1 MYFTPQEWYN
11 LATMPEPTLL
21 QIARNYLF
29 VSGSYWWFLAGG
41 VLMTFLAFYKHFHPD
56 GKDLI
61 LPKWARWASAVLCLY
76 LAQFMAYRNQT
87 LNLAKVVEEK
97 RQFSMKINAL
107 DTELADKNQLLQQSV
122 ERENECKSKLS
133 ALQVSKSATRAT
145 VSSSGSQSPPI
156 GSLQQ
161 GPGSAFSQNQS
172 GGVTA
177 GTINVDTRKH
187 LVLGDA
193 QQDGITDGLRR
204 FKGRSLEIF
213 FHNATPE
220 TEAFGKR
227 LQTAMEAAGITV
239 QVEGYGTSY
248 ANGPVA
254 PGVSLSV
261 GDDNLDI
268 AKAISELLV
277 WGAFAPKRLFGNSN
291 CATSGLGRVLHL
303 CS

>member
-61 LPKWARWASAVLCLY
+61 LPKWARWASAVLCL
-76 LAQFMAYRNQT
+76 
-87 LNLAKVVEEK
+87 
-97 RQFSMKINAL
+97 
-107 DTELADKNQLLQQSV
+107 
-122 ERENECKSKLS
+122 
-133 ALQVSKSATRAT
+133 
-145 VSSSGSQSPPI
+145 
-156 GSLQQ
+156 
-161 GPGSAFSQNQS
+161 
-172 GGVTA
+172 
-177 GTINVDTRKH
+177 
-187 LVLGDA
+187 
-193 QQDGITDGLRR
+193 
-204 FKGRSLEIF
+204 IF